1 MGSAIPFKGNPPKI
15 DEPPQHTDATHSFS
29 LFVRGKNDPDT
40 RYFNGSVISMWS
52 FHLHSVVKIQPFSS
66 VFPLAG
72 TTVKAFFRLSLWS
85 FKEKSINHFL

>member
-1 MGSAIPFKGNPPKI
+1 MPFKGNPPKI
-15 DEPPQHTDATHSFS
+15 DEPPQHTDEPHSFS
-29 LFVRGKNDPDT
+29 LFIRKKT
-40 RYFNGSVISMWS
+40 ILIRCISTGSVYSMYL
-52 FHLHSVVKIQPFSS
+52 FYLHSVVKIQPFSP